1 MSGTIICGYDVESA
15 SDSTNGFLQGA
26 EFLHNELNIPWTIYL
41 TGKTVEKCGNE
52 IRKMAGNPLLTIA
65 QHTYSHM
72 LLKSVY
78 MTPQDGKPV
87 HGSQPNFFIKGGSLP
102 EIHEEITKTQNLIS
116 DVLGVEC
123 HGLTGPWGYY
133 RGLVDRPDILQIL
146 EDNGIRWIRTNAR
159 DCYDCQPTPFT
170 EQPFFYF
177 DQGYPEILELGVQ
190 GYQDDYYWERFDD
203 RRHGSSY
210 QDYLVAMLQEVS
222 KKQLIWNICS
232 HDHGTP
238 TKEVFDRSKGKWL
251 RDFLVRAKDLGIRFM
266 SPAKLYEEMK
276 KPNHATQAARNG

>member
-116 DVLGVEC
+116 DVLGVE
-123 HGLTGPWGYY
+123 
-133 RGLVDRPDILQIL
+133 
-146 EDNGIRWIRTNAR
+146 
-159 DCYDCQPTPFT
+159 
-170 EQPFFYF
+170 
-177 DQGYPEILELGVQ
+177 
-190 GYQDDYYWERFDD
+190 
-203 RRHGSSY
+203 
-210 QDYLVAMLQEVS
+210 
-222 KKQLIWNICS
+222 
-232 HDHGTP
+232 
-238 TKEVFDRSKGKWL
+238 
-251 RDFLVRAKDLGIRFM
+251 
-266 SPAKLYEEMK
+266 
-276 KPNHATQAARNG
+276 